1 MDAIALLTLYTK
13 GQRDFIDAELKNANF
28 QGQILSGIDLQG
40 ANLNA
45 ANFQDSD
52 LRGADFQDTILTDAT
67 FQGANLQGANFKRA
81 NLQGVSFQNVNLKR
95 ANLAYANLQGANL
108 QGANLQGANCRGADL
123 RVANDEGVKWPSKKN
138 LHEATLPASI
148 APIKKT
154 RSSRQSPTPST
165 TIVVSEAIEIRKI
178 QENLERLDCT
188 GEKLVNEEIKKLALQ
203 VYQLEQAGYFTSK
216 SAKLAEEEIFKSIA
230 QRQGQSRFRRQLLD
244 AYDYRC
250 AVTGCDIPQVLEAAS
265 IIRDSQNNDVTN
277 GLLLRADIHTLF
289 DLNLLAIDADEK
301 IHIHPGLSKISFYL
315 DYHEKYLKPRDNGF
329 FPCKKALK
337 ERYDEWM
344 NLWVRQIFQ
353 IGDLFK
359 M

>member
-1 MDAIALLTLYTK
+1 MDAIALLTLYVK

-40 ANLNA
+40 AKLNE
-45 ANFQDSD
+45 ANFQEAD
-52 LRGADFQDTILTDAT
+52 LRGADFQDTILTGAT

-81 NLQGVSFQNVNLKR
+81 NLQGVNFQKVNLKR

-123 RVANDEGVKWPSKKN
+123 RVANDEGIKWPSKKN
-138 LHEATLPASI
+138 LQEATLPASI
-148 APIKKT
+148 APLKKT
-154 RSSRQSPTPST
+154 RSSRKSPTPSQ
-165 TIVVSEAIEIRKI
+165 TIVVSEDLELRKI

-188 GEKLVNEEIKKLALQ
+188 GEKLVNEEIKKLAIQ
-203 VYQLEQAGYFTSK
+203 VYQLEQEGYFTPK
-216 SAKLAEEEIFKSIA
+216 SAKITAEQVLKSIA

-265 IIRDSQNNDVTN
+265 IIPDSQNNDVTN

-289 DLNLLAIDADEK
+289 DLNLIAIDGDEK
-301 IHIHPGLSKISFYL
+301 IRIHPGLSKTSFYF
-315 DYHEKYLKPRDNGF
+315 DYHEKYLQLRQNGF
-329 FPCKKALK
+329 SPCKKALQQ
-337 ERYDEWM
+337 RYDEWM